1 MSLEKLITIS
11 SDDKDAD
18 SNSNSDFYV
27 SLKEKFYTQQIQRIL
42 IKEATV
48 PNCFYNL
55 SDGVNNGKQNNV
67 LNYFDINNPLTFTIA
82 PAQYNIDQY
91 ITALIAGFLSNGVI
105 VVITQDDLTQKLVFT
120 FTNDTTLDAKSS
132 MAPVLGMT
140 NSFTCLAGVPT
151 SPQFPPDLSGINAV
165 NIHSTALGEAHGID
179 SNTGLISLVERVSL
193 HDIPYGSFGYKMNND
208 SELATIFY
216 EQPRNLNRIDI
227 RLRDTQGA
235 ILNIG
240 TKKFTL
246 VIKCYFA
253 T

>member
-27 SLKEKFYTQQIQRIL
+27 SLKERFYTQQIQRIL
-42 IKEATV
+42 IKEITV
-48 PNCFYNL
+48 PNCFYNW

-91 ITALIAGFLSNGVI
+91 ITALIAGFLSNGII
-105 VVITQDDLTQKLVFT
+105 VVITQDDLTQKLIFT
-120 FTNDTTLDAKSS
+120 FTNDTTLDGKSS

-151 SPQFPPDLSGINAV
+151 SPQFPPDLSGVNAV
-165 NIHSTALGEAHGID
+165 NIHSTSLGEAHGID

-208 SELATIFY
+208 SDLATIFY

-227 RLRDTQGA
+227 RLRDTQGK

-240 TKKFTL
+240 TKKMTL

-253 T
+253 

>member
-11 SDDKDAD
+11 SDDKDVD

-27 SLKEKFYTQQIQRIL
+27 SLKEKFYTQQIQRIM
-42 IKEATV
+42 IKEATC

-67 LNYFDINNPLTFTIA
+67 LDYNDSKNAQSFTIT
-82 PAQYNIDQY
+82 PAQYNIDQF
-91 ITALIAGFLSNGVI
+91 ILALVAGFASNTDV
-105 VVITQDDLTQKLVFT
+105 VVITQDDLTQKLIFT
-120 FTNDTTLDAKSS
+120 FTQTTTLFVSS
-132 MAPVLGMT
+132 LMAPVLGIT
-140 NSFTCLAGVPT
+140 ANLIFPAGVPT

-179 SNTGLISLVERVSL
+179 ANTGLISLVERVSL
-193 HDIPYGSFGYKMNND
+193 HDIPYGSFGYKQNND

-227 RLRDTQGA
+227 RLRDTQGK

-240 TKKFTL
+240 TKKMSL
-246 VIKCYFA
+246 VIKVYFA
-253 T
+253 

>member
-27 SLKEKFYTQQIQRIL
+27 SLKERFYTQQIQRIM

-55 SDGVNNGKQNNV
+55 SDGVNNGKENNV
-67 LNYFDINNPLTFTIA
+67 LNFFIIA
-82 PAQYNIDQY
+82 PISFIITPGQYNIDQF
-91 ITALIAGFLSNGVI
+91 ITALIAGFLSVGI
-105 VVITQDDLTQKLVFT
+105 VVLITQDDLTQKLIFT
-120 FTNDTTLDAKSS
+120 FTNDTVLEAKSS
-132 MAPVLGMT
+132 IAPVLGLT
-140 NSFTCLAGVPT
+140 SDVLCLANVPT

-165 NIHSTALGEAHGID
+165 NIHSTSLGEAHGID
-179 SNTGLISLVERVSL
+179 ANTGLISLVERVSL
-193 HDIPYGSFGYKMNND
+193 HDIPYGSFGYKQNND

-227 RLRDTQGA
+227 RLRDTQGK

-240 TKKFTL
+240 TKKMSL
-246 VIKCYFA
+246 VIKVYFA
-253 T
+253 

>member
-18 SNSNSDFYV
+18 SNSNSDFFV
-27 SLKEKFYTQQIQRIL
+27 SLKERFYTQQIQRIM

-67 LNYFDINNPLTFTIA
+67 LDYNDSKNAQTFTIT
-82 PAQYNIDQY
+82 PAQYNIDQF
-91 ITALIAGFLSNGVI
+91 ILALVAGFASNTDV
-105 VVITQDDLTQKLVFT
+105 VVITQDDLTQKLIFNFT
-120 FTNDTTLDAKSS
+120 QTTTLFVSS
-132 MAPVLGMT
+132 LMAPVLGIT
-140 NSFTCLAGVPT
+140 ANLVCPAGVPT

-165 NIHSTALGEAHGID
+165 NIHSSALAEAHGID

-193 HDIPYGSFGYKMNND
+193 HDIPFGSFGYKMNND
-208 SELATIFY
+208 SDLATIFY

-227 RLRDTQGA
+227 RLRDTRGA

-240 TKKFTL
+240 TKKFTM
-246 VIKCYFA
+246 VVKCYFA
-253 T
+253 

>member
-18 SNSNSDFYV
+18 SNSNSDFFV
-27 SLKEKFYTQQIQRIL
+27 SLKERFYTQQRQRIMV
-42 IKEATV
+42 KECTI

-165 NIHSTALGEAHGID
+165 NIHSTSLGEAHGID

-240 TKKFTL
+240 TKKMTL
-246 VIKCYFA
+246 VLKVYFA
-253 T
+253 

>member
-18 SNSNSDFYV
+18 SNSNSDFFV
-27 SLKEKFYTQQIQRIL
+27 SLKERFYTQQIQRIM
-42 IKEATV
+42 IKEITV

-55 SDGVNNGKQNNV
+55 SDGVDNGKQNNV
-67 LNYFDINNPLTFTIA
+67 LTYTDIVTPLTFTIT
-82 PAQYNIDQY
+82 PAQYNIDQF
-91 ITALIAGFLSNGVI
+91 ITALIAGFLSNGV
-105 VVITQDDLTQKLVFT
+105 VVLITQDDLTQKLIFT
-120 FTNDTTLDAKSS
+120 FTNNTTLNVISL
-132 MAPVLGMT
+132 MAPVLGIT
-140 NSFTCLAGVPT
+140 ANLICLAGVPI

-165 NIHSTALGEAHGID
+165 NIHSSALAEGHGID

-193 HDIPYGSFGYKMNND
+193 HDIPFGSFGYKMNND
-208 SELATIFY
+208 SDLATIFY

-227 RLRDTQGA
+227 RIRDTQGA

-240 TKKFTL
+240 TKKFTM

-253 T
+253 

>member
-253 T
+253 

>member
-18 SNSNSDFYV
+18 SNSNSDFFV
-27 SLKEKFYTQQIQRIL
+27 SLKERFYTQQIQRIL

-91 ITALIAGFLSNGVI
+91 ITALIAGFLSNGII
-105 VVITQDDLTQKLVFT
+105 VVITQDDLTQKLIFT
-120 FTNDTTLDAKSS
+120 FTNDTTLDGKSL
-132 MAPVLGMT
+132 MAPVLGMS
-140 NSFTCLAGVPT
+140 NSFTCLAGIPT

-179 SNTGLISLVERVSL
+179 ANTGLISLVERVSL
-193 HDIPYGSFGYKMNND
+193 HDIPYGSFGYKQNND
-208 SELATIFY
+208 SDLATIFY

-227 RLRDTQGA
+227 RLRDTRGA

-240 TKKFTL
+240 TKKMSL
-246 VIKCYFA
+246 VIKVYFV
-253 T
+253 

>member
-18 SNSNSDFYV
+18 SNSNSDFFV
-27 SLKEKFYTQQIQRIL
+27 SLKEKFYTQQIQRIM

-67 LNYFDINNPLTFTIA
+67 LDYNDSKNAQTFTIM
-82 PAQYNIDQY
+82 PAQYNIDQF
-91 ITALIAGFLSNGVI
+91 ILALTDGFASNTDV
-105 VVITQDDLTQKLVFT
+105 VVITQDELTQKLIFNFT
-120 FTNDTTLDAKSS
+120 QTTTIFASS
-132 MAPVLGMT
+132 LIAPVLGLT
-140 NSFTCLAGVPT
+140 ENITCPAGVPT

-165 NIHSTALGEAHGID
+165 NIHSTAIGEAHGID
-179 SNTGLISLVERVSL
+179 ANTGLISLVERVSL
-193 HDIPYGSFGYKMNND
+193 HDIPYGSFGYKQNND
-208 SELATIFY
+208 SDLATIYF

-227 RLRDTQGA
+227 RLRDTQGK

-240 TKKFTL
+240 TKKMSL
-246 VIKCYFA
+246 VIKVYFA
-253 T
+253 

>member
-18 SNSNSDFYV
+18 SNSNSDFFV
-27 SLKEKFYTQQIQRIL
+27 SLKEKFYTQQIQRIM

-105 VVITQDDLTQKLVFT
+105 VLITQDDLTQKLVFT

-132 MAPVLGMT
+132 MASVLGMT

-165 NIHSTALGEAHGID
+165 NIHSTAIGEAHGID

-193 HDIPYGSFGYKMNND
+193 HDIPYGSFGYKQNND
-208 SELATIFY
+208 SDLATIYF

-227 RLRDTQGA
+227 RLRDTQGK

-240 TKKFTL
+240 TKKMTL
-246 VIKCYFA
+246 VLKVYFA
-253 T
+253 

>member
-18 SNSNSDFYV
+18 SNSNSDFFV
-27 SLKEKFYTQQIQRIL
+27 SLKERFYTQQIQRIM
-42 IKEATV
+42 IKEITV

-67 LNYFDINNPLTFTIA
+67 LDFFIIAPLSFIIT
-82 PAQYNIDQY
+82 PAQYNIDQF
-91 ITALIAGFLSNGVI
+91 ITALIAGFLSVGI
-105 VVITQDDLTQKLVFT
+105 VVLITQDDLTQKLIFT
-120 FTNDTTLDAKSS
+120 FTNDTTLFVSS
-132 MAPVLGMT
+132 LMAPVLGLT
-140 NSFTCLAGVPT
+140 ANLVCPAGVPT

-165 NIHSTALGEAHGID
+165 NIHSSALAEGHGID

-193 HDIPYGSFGYKMNND
+193 HDIPFGSFGYKMNND
-208 SELATIFY
+208 SDLATIFY

-227 RLRDTQGA
+227 RLRDTQGS

-240 TKKFTL
+240 TKKFTM

-253 T
+253 

>member
-18 SNSNSDFYV
+18 SNSNSDFFV
-27 SLKEKFYTQQIQRIL
+27 SLKERFYTQQIQRIM
-42 IKEATV
+42 IKEITV

-82 PAQYNIDQY
+82 PAQYNIDQF
-91 ITALIAGFLSNGVI
+91 ITALIAGFLSNGV
-105 VVITQDDLTQKLVFT
+105 VVLITQDDLTQKLIFT
-120 FTNDTTLDAKSS
+120 FTNDTTLDGKSL
-132 MAPVLGMT
+132 MAPVLGLT
-140 NSFTCLAGVPT
+140 NSITCLAGVPT

-165 NIHSTALGEAHGID
+165 NIHSSALAEGHGID

-208 SELATIFY
+208 SDLATIFY

-227 RLRDTQGA
+227 RLRDTQGK
-235 ILNIG
+235 ILNKG
-240 TKKFTL
+240 TKKMTM
-246 VIKCYFA
+246 VVKCYFA
-253 T
+253 

>member
-18 SNSNSDFYV
+18 SNSNSDFFV
-27 SLKEKFYTQQIQRIL
+27 SLKEKFYTQQIQRIMV
-42 IKEATV
+42 KECTI

-91 ITALIAGFLSNGVI
+91 ITALIAGFLSNGII

-120 FTNDTTLDAKSS
+120 FTNDTTLDGKSP

-193 HDIPYGSFGYKMNND
+193 HDIPYGSFGYKQNND
-208 SELATIFY
+208 SDLATIFY

-253 T
+253 

>member
-18 SNSNSDFYV
+18 SNSNSDFFV
-27 SLKEKFYTQQIQRIL
+27 SLKERFYTQQIQRIMV
-42 IKEATV
+42 KEATV

-91 ITALIAGFLSNGVI
+91 ITALIAGFLSNGII

-165 NIHSTALGEAHGID
+165 NIHSTAIGEAHGID

-193 HDIPYGSFGYKMNND
+193 HDIPYGSFGYKQNND
-208 SELATIFY
+208 SDLATIYF

-227 RLRDTQGA
+227 RLRDTQGK

-240 TKKFTL
+240 TKKMTL
-246 VIKCYFA
+246 VLKVYFA
-253 T
+253 